1 VKHCLWL
8 AVFVVS
14 ARGFVAACPANQPRD
29 QSALIALEQSW
40 AQALEKRDA
49 TTIDCILAREFEDAD
64 IEGQSHSRTETLAK
78 VPHRGNNT
86 NHLSNL
92 QPHAYGDFGYV
103 RGLNT
108 VIDPQGKVVAK
119 VRFTDIFIYRDG
131 RWQAL
136 AGQETLVKEDGAK

>member
-8 AVFVVS
+8 AVFVLTGYGL
-14 ARGFVAACPANQPRD
+14 AAACPANQPRD
-29 QSALIALEQSW
+29 QNALITLEQSW

-49 TTIDCILAREFEDAD
+49 VTIDCILAKEFEDAD
-64 IEGQSHSRTETLAK
+64 IEGQLHSRTGTLAK

-86 NHLSNL
+86 NHLSDL
-92 QPHAYGDFGYV
+92 QPHAYGDLGYV

-119 VRFTDIFIYRDG
+119 VRFTDIFVYRDG

-136 AGQETLVKEDGAK
+136 AGHETQVTEDGAK